1 MVSESHP
8 EMSTLNNTIATVND
22 TILATAVAPV
32 LPVAG
37 PSLRFPAAMLR
48 PREDP
53 RLSVPG
59 PSRFAVGD
67 HVTAVR
73 RYKSFS
79 DARRSQIRQRHIN
92 DLEHLHKML
101 ILEATSRSWELH
113 CALRPLAERQGQGPH
128 TVTQY
133 ISMIRNASEPSEPYV
148 AVERDP
154 NVWTPLL
161 VVRETELVYS
171 DPRFRHQ
178 DGEARV
184 YRASVARMLHRYYEQ
199 CGPWTG
205 CPGYHSFSHSVLPLT
220 GLDNRVLE
228 AHLDQTI
235 CDILAVAFPSGDNR
249 TGPSAPREATEL
261 KKQQCMQ
268 SLYVAMAEAALA
280 SGKQV
285 EPMFL
290 VLATER
296 AAHDSENSI
305 DDHVDMDENIAQQL
319 RTMLKSFKLND
330 CAQAISLSV
339 SQMTADEYDS
349 PPAEGVCPTDIGVAG
364 QPFCWDMFG
373 HFHLQSLTLAQS
385 IVRKTMGSLRNH
397 EFGPCDEIVVKEIMQ
412 ILCPLVKY
420 YGGGRSYD
428 KHRQQLITTLDLEEE
443 VHQIARDFIH
453 YRSHQSESVGAG
465 DHEAKFIDDRI
476 VNLVNYHLVNNRS
489 LSQLVLRQC
498 GWNRR
503 RLGEEISSRVH
514 SLVLSYKLL
523 FFLEITFTDQSNPTA
538 QLA

>member
-22 TILATAVAPV
+22 TMPATEVARV

-37 PSLRFPAAMLR
+37 PSRRFPAAMLR

-73 RYKSFS
+73 RYMSFS
-79 DARRSQIRQRHIN
+79 DACRSQIRQRHIN
-92 DLEHLHKML
+92 NLEHLHKML

-171 DPRFRHQ
+171 DPRFRLQ

-220 GLDNRVLE
+220 GLDNRVLA

-290 VLATER
+290 SLATER
-296 AAHDSENSI
+296 AAHDSEDSI
-305 DDHVDMDENIAQQL
+305 DDHVDMDENIAHQL
-319 RTMLKSFKLND
+319 RGMLKSFKLHD

-339 SQMTADEYDS
+339 SQMTAEEYDS

-364 QPFCWDMFG
+364 QPFCWD
-373 HFHLQSLTLAQS
+373 
-385 IVRKTMGSLRNH
+385 RCWR
-397 EFGPCDEIVVKEIMQ
+397 
-412 ILCPLVKY
+412 
-420 YGGGRSYD
+420 
-428 KHRQQLITTLDLEEE
+428 
-443 VHQIARDFIH
+443 
-453 YRSHQSESVGAG
+453 
-465 DHEAKFIDDRI
+465 
-476 VNLVNYHLVNNRS
+476 
-489 LSQLVLRQC
+489 
-498 GWNRR
+498 
-503 RLGEEISSRVH
+503 
-514 SLVLSYKLL
+514 
-523 FFLEITFTDQSNPTA
+523 
-538 QLA
+538 